1 METKSADGSA
11 VFGIVRYSFGSAS
24 IPGSTWGANFISI
37 TAIQLNV
44 RNYPHGPNQLRCIC

>member
-11 VFGIVRYSFGSAS
+11 VFGIVRFSFGSAS